1 MRKVLLCL
9 LFMLSFAPYL
19 AQQPNIAMEFVK
31 IPAGEFMM
39 GCAPSDSDCD
49 SNEKPLH
56 KITITKAFEI
66 GKYEVTQ
73 GQWQAVMGSN
83 PSKFKGPNLPVENIS
98 WRLTQDFMQKMN
110 DRKDGHK
117 YRLPTEAEWEY
128 ASRAGHTGTPTA
140 ALDEHVWYEHNS
152 GGMTHPVGMKQP
164 NAWGLF
170 DMQGNVWEWVQ
181 DWFGKTYYATS
192 PAADPTGPP
201 SGVFR
206 VARGGSWSDVAE
218 FTRLSMRSIAE
229 PGYALGTSD
238 VEIGFRC
245 VREVE

>member
-1 MRKVLLCL
+1 MRTAVLSLILVLCGV
-9 LFMLSFAPYL
+9 PYL
-19 AQQPNIAMEFVK
+19 AQQPKIDMEFVK
-31 IPAGEFMM
+31 IPAGDFMM
-39 GCAPSDSDCD
+39 GCAPADTDCD

-56 KITITKAFEI
+56 KISITKAFEI

-73 GQWQAVMGSN
+73 AQWQAVMGTN

-98 WRLTQDFMQKMN
+98 WRLTQEFMQKMN
-110 DRKDGHK
+110 DRKDGYK

-128 ASRAGHTGTPTA
+128 AAKAGTHSAAAQLGTVA
-140 ALDEHVWYEHNS
+140 WYEENS
-152 GGMTHPVGMKQP
+152 GSTTHPIGTKQP

-181 DWFGKTYYATS
+181 DWFGKTYYAS
-192 PAADPTGPP
+192 SAAADPTGPP
-201 SGVFR
+201 TGVFR

-245 VREVE
+245 VRQTE

>member
-1 MRKVLLCL
+1 MRRVLLCL
-9 LFMLSFAPYL
+9 ISVLCVVPYS
-19 AQQPNIAMEFVK
+19 AQETRIEMEFVK
-31 IPAGEFMM
+31 IPAGDFMM
-39 GCAPSDSDCD
+39 GCAPNDSDCD

-56 KITITKAFEI
+56 KVTITKAFEI

-73 GQWQAVMGSN
+73 AQWQAVMGTN

-110 DRKDGHK
+110 DRKDGYK

-128 ASRAGHTGTPTA
+128 AAKAGHGGATA
-140 ALDEHVWYEHNS
+140 ALDAHVWYDKNS
-152 GGMTHPVGMKQP
+152 SGTTHPVGMKQP
-164 NAWGLF
+164 NASGLF

-181 DWFGKTYYATS
+181 DWFAKTYYAAS
-192 PAADPTGPP
+192 PAADPSGPP

-218 FTRLSMRSIAE
+218 FTRLTMRSIAE

-245 VREVE
+245 VRQVE

>member
-1 MRKVLLCL
+1 MRTAVLSLILVLCGV
-9 LFMLSFAPYL
+9 PCL
-19 AQQPNIAMEFVK
+19 AQQPKIDMEFVK
-31 IPAGEFMM
+31 IPTGDFMM
-39 GCAPSDSDCD
+39 GCAPADTDCD
-49 SNEKPLH
+49 SNEKPQH

-66 GKYEVTQ
+66 GKHEVTQ
-73 GQWQAVMGSN
+73 AQWQAVMGTN

-98 WRLTQDFMQKMN
+98 WRLTQEFMQKMN
-110 DRKDGHK
+110 DRKDGYK
-117 YRLPTEAEWEY
+117 YRLPTEAEWEF
-128 ASRAGHTGTPTA
+128 AARAGTHAAAPLGTVA
-140 ALDEHVWYEHNS
+140 WYEENS
-152 GGMTHPVGMKQP
+152 GGTTHPIGTKQP

-181 DWFGKTYYATS
+181 DWFGKTYYASS
-192 PAADPTGPP
+192 PTADPEGPP
-201 SGVFR
+201 TGVFR

-245 VREVE
+245 VRQPE

>member
-1 MRKVLLCL
+1 MRTA
-9 LFMLSFAPYL
+9 MLSLIFVLCGVPYL
-19 AQQPNIAMEFVK
+19 AQQPKIDMEFVK
-31 IPAGEFMM
+31 IPAGDFMM
-39 GCAPSDSDCD
+39 GCAPTDTDCD
-49 SNEKPLH
+49 SNEKPPH

-66 GKYEVTQ
+66 GTHEVTQ
-73 GQWQAVMGSN
+73 AQWQAVMGTN

-98 WRLTQDFMQKMN
+98 WRLTQEFMQKMN
-110 DRKDGHK
+110 DRKDGYK
-117 YRLPTEAEWEY
+117 YRLPTEAEWEF
-128 ASRAGHTGTPTA
+128 AARAGTHTA
-140 ALDEHVWYEHNS
+140 AQLGTVAWYEENS
-152 GGMTHPVGMKQP
+152 GGTTHPIGTKQP

-181 DWFGKTYYATS
+181 DWFGKTYYASS
-192 PAADPTGPP
+192 PTADPGGPP
-201 SGVFR
+201 TGVFR

-245 VREVE
+245 VRQPE